1 VNDRP
6 IFHEGELDAQR
17 RAHEDD
23 IAARVSKVIKP
34 IIVAGA
40 VPFIREQP
48 MVFAGSV
55 DSAGSV
61 WASILYGQPGFLD
74 PSADAKKLLVH
85 LEQALPQP
93 NDPLLAN
100 IAEYREVGLLLIE
113 FSTRRRLRVNGP
125 VERVR
130 DTLTVDVAE
139 SYAICP
145 KYIQKRD
152 IQMLQQIDEHQ
163 ASSSL
168 SGVALEKRHIEQI
181 RRADT
186 FFVASAHSTYGPD
199 VSHRGG
205 KPGFV
210 KILENGAFR
219 IPDFRGNSML
229 SSFGNFTVNPN
240 AGLVFAD
247 YESRRILQL
256 TGKASLFWDQQD
268 PEGETGGTNRFWEF
282 RTESWRES
290 EIMDS
295 IHERFLEYS
304 PFNP

>member
-1 VNDRP
+1 MNDRP
-6 IFHEGELDAQR
+6 IFHAGELDAQR

-40 VPFIREQP
+40 VPFIRQQP
-48 MVFAGSV
+48 MVFAGSR
-55 DSAGSV
+55 DAAGNV
-61 WASILYGQPGFLD
+61 WASILYGKPGFLD
-74 PSADAKKLLVH
+74 PSADAKKLLIH
-85 LEQALPQP
+85 LDQAFPQP

-100 IAEYREVGLLLIE
+100 IADSLEVGLLLIE

-125 VERVR
+125 VQRVGN
-130 DTLTVDVAE
+130 TLIVEVAE

-152 IQMLQQIDEHQ
+152 IQMLTEPSADPRSETH
-163 ASSSL
+163 
-168 SGVALEKRHIEQI
+168 SGFTLELHHVEQI
-181 RRADT
+181 KRADT
-186 FFVASAHSTYGPD
+186 FFVASSHATYGPD

-205 KPGFV
+205 RQGFV
-210 KILENGAFR
+210 KVLEDNVLR

-229 SSFGNFTVNPN
+229 SSFGNFTLNPN

-247 YESRRILQL
+247 YEKRSILQL
-256 TGKASLFWDQQD
+256 TGRASLFWDQPD
-268 PEGETGGTNRFWEF
+268 PDGQTGGTNRFWQF
-282 RTESWRES
+282 RTDAWRES
-290 EIMDS
+290 EIRDS